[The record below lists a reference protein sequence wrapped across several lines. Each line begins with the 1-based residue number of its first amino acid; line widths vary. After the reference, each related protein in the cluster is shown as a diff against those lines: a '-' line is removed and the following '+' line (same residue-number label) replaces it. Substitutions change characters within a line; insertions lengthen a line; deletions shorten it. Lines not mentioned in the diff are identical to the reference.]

1 MLSSASKYAIQIV
14 IYLAKNKDK
23 GKIRGKRIAEDLQ
36 LAAPYVGKVLQP
48 LSHSGI
54 IKSTKGPHGGF
65 LLAKK
70 EGAISLMDIIQ
81 IYEGDDAFREC
92 LLNSCNCDN
101 YIEKN
106 GSPCKVHKEIAPARQ
121 QFLDSLQT
129 KTIADF
135 LNVDMESNTAL
146 ETYL

>member
-14 IYLAKNKDK
+14 IYLAKNKNK

-36 LAAPYVGKVLQP
+36 LGKVLQP

-65 LLAKK
+65 LLAQK
-70 EGAISLMDIIQ
+70 EEAISLMDIIQ

-101 YIEKN
+101 YIEQN

-121 QFLDSLQT
+121 RFLDSLQT

-135 LNVDMESNTAL
+135 LNVDIESNTVL

>member
-14 IYLAKNKDK
+14 IYLAKNKNK

-36 LAAPYVGKVLQP
+36 LAAPFVGKVLQP

-65 LLAKK
+65 LLGKK
-70 EGAISLMDIIQ
+70 EDEISLMDIIQ

-92 LLNSCNCDN
+92 LLNSCNCN
-101 YIEKN
+101 SYIEQN
-106 GSPCKVHKEIAPARQ
+106 GSPCKVHKEIAPVRQ

-135 LNVDMESNTAL
+135 LSVDIENNTIL
-146 ETYL
+146 ETYS